1 MEMAIASQKSGLTSD
16 TTTRVPFL
24 VPSLVVCS
32 LNSYRLCTQDHDT
45 HQCSQNL
52 FSVFLNGQIL
62 AATVDNSKVVLE
74 MDNARLAADDFRM
87 K

>member
-1 MEMAIASQKSGLTSD
+1 MEMAIAFQRSGLTSD
-16 TTTRVPFL
+16 TTTGSI
-24 VPSLVVCS
+24 SLYLLWCLTASITTYYV
-32 LNSYRLCTQDHDT
+32 LRTMILQ
-45 HQCSQNL
+45 QCSQDL

-62 AATVDNSKVVLE
+62 AATVNNSKVVLE